1 MSVLSV
7 PLTVELENAIR
18 ELISMGYASNKADA
32 ARKAIL
38 QIQEEEAI
46 NIVLK
51 GRQEIKEGKILSG
64 DLKTLMAS
72 I

>member
-7 PLTVELENAIR
+7 PLTAELENAIA
-18 ELISMGYASNKADA
+18 ELIKMGYASNKADA

-46 NIVLK
+46 NVVLK
-51 GRQEIKEGKILSG
+51 GRQEIKDGKLLSG
-64 DLKTLMAS
+64 DLEALVNQ

>member
-7 PLTVELENAIR
+7 PLTSELEQAIQY
-18 ELISMGYASNKADA
+18 LINMGYASNKADA

-46 NIVLK
+46 NAVRK
-51 GRQEIKEGKILSG
+51 SQQEYKDGKCLTG
-64 DLKTLMAS
+64 NLRDLMEK